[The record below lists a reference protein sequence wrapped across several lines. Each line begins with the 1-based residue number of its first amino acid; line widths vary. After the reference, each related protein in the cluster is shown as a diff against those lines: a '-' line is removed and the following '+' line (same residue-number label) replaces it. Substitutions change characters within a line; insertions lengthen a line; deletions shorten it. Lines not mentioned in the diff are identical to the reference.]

1 MILTYITIL
10 PPHTYTPVQ
19 GRKMDVLEYMIQL
32 ISKDEPSEEDEVKEK
47 ENVTVVDGNHK
58 KKDEKE
64 EEVGFYPHL
73 TMRC

>member
-1 MILTYITIL
+1 
-10 PPHTYTPVQ
+10 
-19 GRKMDVLEYMIQL
+19 MDVLEYMIQL